1 MKEKKENI
9 PFHWCVR
16 WWNGSCECPH
26 LCTQTQACSRMGT
39 YVRQFILHCLW
50 MVSTQAFGLCVVTLP
65 MMDSESLKYLNLW
78 KQGWG
83 APGLSSELCS
93 ASFLCCMVR
102 PREPLNREAN
112 TRADDWQTE
121 YNSEILRPSPVL
133 VFGYFIRSL
142 FPEDW
147 KFNES

>member
-1 MKEKKENI
+1 
-9 PFHWCVR
+9 
-16 WWNGSCECPH
+16 
-26 LCTQTQACSRMGT
+26 
-39 YVRQFILHCLW
+39 

-65 MMDSESLKYLNLW
+65 MMEPGLRELEIFEFVKAGL
-78 KQGWG
+78 G
-83 APGLSSELCS
+83 APGLSSELCF

-142 FPEDW
+142 FPED
-147 KFNES
+147 